1 VDIHHASPRIAT
13 RNAYYLKQ
21 PCYRVGSPTQP
32 IVKLAFLLGSFLILF
47 PLLRRT
53 IDAVDNSMSF
63 TIIAIGILIVIIGE
77 LNRVR
82 VEEASPFN

>member
-1 VDIHHASPRIAT
+1 M
-13 RNAYYLKQ
+13 
-21 PCYRVGSPTQP
+21 
-32 IVKLAFLLGSFLILF
+32 F
-47 PLLRRT
+47 PLLLRT